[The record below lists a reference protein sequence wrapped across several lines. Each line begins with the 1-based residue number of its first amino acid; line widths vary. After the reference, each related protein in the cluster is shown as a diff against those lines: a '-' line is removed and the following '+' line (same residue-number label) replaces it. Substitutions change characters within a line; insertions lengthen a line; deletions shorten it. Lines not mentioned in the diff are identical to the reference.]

1 MRPLRRSWLLIPTV
15 LVALTGLFIL
25 LDFGAPAD
33 EPDPGSAVIPRD
45 VPGDYRST
53 LAWTPPTAAPR
64 TASTGAMALS
74 PNGQRLFTANRD
86 PGTVS
91 IIDTEAAVTLVE
103 ISVGREPRSVSVD
116 PTRPR
121 IYVTNFADAS
131 FSVVD
136 IAQGRTV
143 ATVATAHEPYGIVVS
158 PDGEALY
165 VSAAGA
171 DVVQEFEL
179 TTLSLVRSLPVE
191 PNPRGLAVAASG
203 RALYVTHFLSGRVSA
218 IDLDSGGVTALI
230 STGDESA
237 AAQFIAW
244 HPSDGTLYLPHSR
257 SRVSNA
263 TLSFDTTVAP
273 LVSVIDLAEARG
285 VAAEP
290 LQLAQIDRP
299 VNLPAA
305 LDFSPDGRLLYVVNS
320 GSNDLSIIELETGVA
335 RGHLELG
342 ANPGAIVVARVGDIA
357 YAYNALSYDISV
369 VDLEQLSV
377 IETIVV
383 STSPLSPEVQR
394 GKELFFSSSSP
405 ELARDQWVS
414 CAVCHLD
421 GLQDGRT
428 WPFVDGP
435 RNTLPIR
442 GLAQT
447 APFHWSGDRV
457 DLFDFQKTIKE
468 VQGGTGLSQADNA
481 ALAAFLSST
490 SVRPS
495 PHLTAD
501 GALTPPARRG
511 RELFFARACSN
522 CHAGPAFADG
532 SIHDVGTGPPEGG
545 GSDRRFETPSLLGLY
560 DSEPF
565 LHDGSAESLLDVL
578 TVRNPN
584 DRHGQTSDLT
594 AAQVDDLIAFLSSLP
609 FG

>member
-1 MRPLRRSWLLIPTV
+1 M
-15 LVALTGLFIL
+15 LTGLFIL

-33 EPDPGSAVIPRD
+33 EPVATSSAIPRD
-45 VPGDYRST
+45 IPGDYRST
-53 LAWTPPTAAPR
+53 LAWAPPTATTPR
-64 TASTGAMALS
+64 TASNGAIALS
-74 PNGQRLFTANRD
+74 PNGRRLFTANRD

-103 ISVGREPRSVSVD
+103 LSVGREPRSISID
-116 PTRPR
+116 PRQPR

-136 IAQGRTV
+136 IALGRTV
-143 ATVATAHEPYGIVVS
+143 ATVTTAHEPYGIVVS
-158 PDGEALY
+158 PDGESLY
-165 VSAAGA
+165 VSASGA

-179 TTLSLVRSLPVE
+179 STLSLVRSLPVE
-191 PNPRGLAVAASG
+191 QNPRGLAVAASG
-203 RALYVTHFLSGRVSA
+203 RTLYVTHFLNGRVSA
-218 IDLDSGGVTALI
+218 VDLDSGDVTAII

-244 HPSDGTLYLPHSR
+244 HPSDDALYLPHSR
-257 SRVSNA
+257 SRVSNPK
-263 TLSFDTTVAP
+263 LSFDTTVAP
-273 LVSVIDLAEARG
+273 LVSVIDLEASGG

-290 LQLAQIDRP
+290 LQLAEIDQP

-305 LDFSPDGRLLYVVNS
+305 LDFSPDGRTLYVVNS
-320 GSNDLSIIELETGVA
+320 GSNDLSIIDLE
-335 RGHLELG
+335 RGTAWGHVELG
-342 ANPGAIVVARVGDIA
+342 ANPGAIVVSGAGDIA
-357 YAYNALSYDISV
+357 YVYNALSYDISV
-369 VDLEQLSV
+369 VDLDELSV
-377 IETIVV
+377 VETIVV
-383 STSPLSPEVQR
+383 SESPLPPEVQR
-394 GKELFFSSSSP
+394 GKELFFSSDSP

-428 WPFVDGP
+428 WPLVEGP

-442 GLAQT
+442 GLAQS
-447 APFHWSGDRV
+447 APFHWTGDRV

-468 VQGGTGLSQADNA
+468 IQGGTGLPEADNA
-481 ALAAFLSST
+481 ALAAFLGSV

-495 PHLTAD
+495 PHLTRD
-501 GALTPPARRG
+501 GALTAPARQG

-532 SIHDVGTGPPEGG
+532 SIHDVGTGLPEGS

-565 LHDGSAESLLDVL
+565 LHDGSAASLRDVL
-578 TVRNPN
+578 TNRNPD

-594 AAQVDDLIAFLSSLP
+594 AADLDDLIAFLLSLP
-609 FG
+609 IS